1 MPSIIFSPPELALV
15 NLDGP
20 IRTTDFFGAALE
32 EHQHGFPA
40 EHAPVCDRLFT
51 QGHIV
56 LDLEGGFA
64 AHDAVRDEQNLEE
77 SKITFLE
84 PRAVLNGRRPT
95 TPGPTTPLPTSPP
108 K

>member
-1 MPSIIFSPPELALV
+1 MVRL
-15 NLDGP
+15 GTP
-20 IRTTDFFGAALE
+20 IFFGAALQ

-40 EHAPVCDRLFT
+40 EHAPVCDGLLT

-64 AHDAVRDEQNLEE
+64 AHDAVRDEQNFEE

-95 TPGPTTPLPTSPP
+95 TAGPTTPLSTSPT